1 VRKTTIV
8 ALAVVI
14 MVTLGIARAVD
25 LWWWRAQT
33 LTTAEARAANLSH
46 ILAEYVGEGFTAGD
60 SALRQL
66 VIHGRHIGGAGA
78 PQQDWNPTLGAAKAT
93 LTGVG
98 SISVIDRDGVIRHS
112 TQRLIVG
119 QSRRDDDIYRR
130 LRDATTDELAIDTP
144 FLSVREPRQHLIPIG
159 RRMTDNEGRFD
170 GAVVATFIPA
180 VPRGFFRTVDVG
192 QRGLV
197 WVFHPAG
204 VVMFREPSG
213 ENEVGKTAGANRIFA
228 AASAGAATG
237 TVRGAIDENGPPLL
251 SAFTAIH
258 RPPLIVAISLDEHEV
273 LAPWRREAVDSTV
286 VMGALA
292 LLVIGTLAVLAAAL
306 EREQGARRE
315 AETASALKDQFL
327 MTVSHELRTPLT
339 AIYGWARML
348 VAGTMNEHQRGSA
361 LQTIERNA
369 RAQMHIIDDLLDVS
383 RVMGGKLRLDMRPV
397 DLAEVV
403 RDAVETVRPAAH
415 AKNIHIEVR
424 GDPAAGAVSGDPE
437 RLQQVVWNL
446 LSNAVKFTPSGGR
459 VTASVH
465 AVGSSIEMEIADNGE
480 GISADF
486 LPHVFDRFRQQDAG
500 TKRRYGGLGLGLAI
514 VKNLVEMHGGS
525 VSAWS
530 KGDGRGA
537 TFRVRLPAA
546 DRGTPAALP
555 LTAPTAPA
563 MSVPPPA
570 DSRRLDNLRVL
581 VVDDEAETRELFTMI
596 LKAAGAA
603 VTCAESA
610 DSAIA
615 ALRREWTDVLVADI
629 EMPGEDGY
637 ALVAAARA
645 LAAERGAAL
654 CAIAVTAYSRPEDH
668 ARSIAA
674 GFSQHLRKPIDPAA
688 FVAAIDDL
696 RASAG
701 AHSSARR
708 LQ

>member
-1 VRKTTIV
+1 MRKTTIV

-46 ILAEYVGEGFTAGD
+46 ILAEYVGESFAAGD

-66 VIHGRHIGGAGA
+66 VIHGRHIGGANA
-78 PQQDWNPTLGAAKAT
+78 PQEDWNPTLGAAKAT

-144 FLSVREPRQHLIPIG
+144 FLSVREPQQQLIPIG
-159 RRMTDNEGRFD
+159 RRMTDNAGRFD
-170 GAVVATFIPA
+170 GAVVTTFIPA

-192 QRGLV
+192 QHGLV

-204 VVMFREPSG
+204 VVMFREPSN
-213 ENEVGKTAGANRIFA
+213 ENRIGQTAAGNRIFA
-228 AASAGAATG
+228 VASAGAGTG
-237 TVRGAIDENGPPLL
+237 TIRGPVDDNGPLLL
-251 SAFTAIH
+251 SAFSAIR
-258 RPPLIVAISLDEHEV
+258 RPPLIVAISLDQHEV
-273 LAPWRREAVDSTV
+273 LAPWRREAVDSTL

-292 LLVIGTLAVLAAAL
+292 LLVVATLAVLAAAL
-306 EREQGARRE
+306 EREQGARRD

-383 RVMGGKLRLDMRPV
+383 RVMGGKLRLDIQPV

-415 AKNIHIEVR
+415 AKGIQIDVR
-424 GDPAAGAVSGDPE
+424 IDPGAGAVSGDPE

-446 LSNAVKFTPSGGR
+446 LSNAVKFTPAGGR
-459 VTASVH
+459 VTAAVH
-465 AVGSSIEMEIADNGE
+465 AVGGSMDIEIADNGD

-514 VKNLVEMHGGS
+514 VKNLVESHGGS
-525 VSAWS
+525 VSASS

-537 TFRVRLPAA
+537 TFRVRLPAGIGA
-546 DRGTPAALP
+546 AAARPAAAAI
-555 LTAPTAPA
+555 APPMNVPA
-563 MSVPPPA
+563 LS
-570 DSRRLDNLRVL
+570 DSRRLDNVRVL
-581 VVDDEAETRELFTMI
+581 VVDDESETRELFTTI
-596 LKAAGAA
+596 LQGAGAA

-610 DSAIA
+610 AAAIA
-615 ALRREWTDVLVADI
+615 ALGREWSDVLVADI

-654 CAIAVTAYSRPEDH
+654 RAIAVTAYSRPEDH

-696 RASAG
+696 RASADEH
-701 AHSSARR
+701 ATARH
-708 LQ
+708 L

>member
-46 ILAEYVGEGFTAGD
+46 ILAEYVGESFAAGD

-78 PQQDWNPTLGAAKAT
+78 PQEDWDPTLGAAKAT

-98 SISVIDRDGVIRHS
+98 SISVMDRDGIIRHS

-130 LRDATTDELAIDTP
+130 LRDEKSDELAIDTP
-144 FLSVREPRQHLIPIG
+144 FLSIREPRQHLIPIG
-159 RRMTDNEGRFD
+159 RRMTDNAGRFD

-192 QRGLV
+192 QRGFV

-204 VVMFREPSG
+204 VLMFREPSN
-213 ENEVGKTAGANRIFA
+213 ENQIGQTATANRIFA
-228 AASAGAATG
+228 AASTG
-237 TVRGAIDENGPPLL
+237 TGTGTIRGAVDENGPLLL
-251 SAFTAIH
+251 SAFSAIR
-258 RPPLIVAISLDEHEV
+258 RPPIIVAISLDQHEV

-292 LLVIGTLAVLAAAL
+292 LLVVATLAVLAAAL
-306 EREQGARRE
+306 EREQGARRDAE
-315 AETASALKDQFL
+315 AASALKDQFL

-348 VAGTMNEHQRGSA
+348 VAGTMNEHQRQSA

-383 RVMGGKLRLDMRPV
+383 RVMGGKLRLDVRPV

-403 RDAVETVRPAAH
+403 RDAVETVRPAAQ
-415 AKNIHIEVR
+415 AKGIQIDLR
-424 GDPAAGAVSGDPE
+424 IDPAAGGVAGDPE

-446 LSNAVKFTPSGGR
+446 LSNAVKFTPAGGC
-459 VTASVH
+459 VTAAVH
-465 AVGSSIEMEIADNGE
+465 AIGDSVEMAITDTGQ
-480 GISADF
+480 GISAEF

-525 VSAWS
+525 VSAS
-530 KGDGRGA
+530 SEGDGRGA
-537 TFRVRLPAA
+537 TFRVRLPAGA
-546 DRGTPAALP
+546 GAVSARPP
-555 LTAPTAPA
+555 VPSAPTMTVPA
-563 MSVPPPA
+563 IA
-570 DSRRLDNLRVL
+570 DTRRLDGLRVL

-596 LKAAGAA
+596 LKGAGAA

-610 DSAIA
+610 AVAMA
-615 ALRREWTDVLVADI
+615 ALRREWTDVMIADI
-629 EMPGEDGY
+629 EMPHEDGY

-645 LAAERGAAL
+645 LAADRGAAL

-696 RASAG
+696 RTSAG
-701 AHSSARR
+701 APGSARH